1 LTDWS
6 LIEGNNDETTKYGG
20 FSQLWF
26 LKLPANHYTNRR
38 LIMKSIRTLPITLL
52 LLTLS
57 ITAQAFDLKPQQ
69 GYTVPF
75 GGQTAVFYY
84 PVQENQLL
92 LVTTILDT
100 RSSQPKERRV
110 LHFIPGERRI
120 VPVTGQG
127 WPVMTVTGNLDSL
140 IIEMHYDRQ
149 PAVPLDQRYSSV
161 Y

>member
-1 LTDWS
+1 MMMKLQ
-6 LIEGNNDETTKYGG
+6 NKVAAVGG
-20 FSQLWF
+20 ENISPSR
-26 LKLPANHYTNRR
+26 LPVDHYENRR
-38 LIMKSIRTLPITLL
+38 LIMKSIRTLSITLL

-57 ITAQAFDLKPQQ
+57 ITAQAFELKPQQ

-84 PVQENQLL
+84 QVQENQLV

-100 RSSQPKERRV
+100 LSSQPKERRV

-140 IIEMHYDRQ
+140 AIEMHYDRQ
-149 PAVPLDQRYSSV
+149 LTAPFDQRYSSL